1 MVGPF
6 LSLHGGGAV
15 DILSHIDPEARAAG
29 PTRECRKSKEK
40 KNPSPDRKLL
50 LIMLFCYCI
59 IFFFFA
65 WGENRKKRT
74 KKIYKEPEPISEMK
88 IIFFLSF
95 LLQMYRTIFP

>member
-59 IFFFFA
+59 IFFFLL
-65 WGENRKKRT
+65 GEKTER
-74 KKIYKEPEPISEMK
+74 KEPKKYTRS
-88 IIFFLSF
+88 LNQSA
-95 LLQMYRTIFP
+95 R